1 MHGAILIYG
10 NDPMLVKTRG
20 LVLENV
26 GYEVFSCTSFAGAMM
41 TLMTHQVDILLL
53 CQSLSNEERRGM
65 VETVRALQPDTK
77 CALFDFRKRED
88 PMDGVDHIQ
97 GLTEPTALLNTVR
110 KLLSPQTPV
119 N

>member
-41 TLMTHQVDILLL
+41 TLKI
-53 CQSLSNEERRGM
+53 G
-65 VETVRALQPDTK
+65 RAH
-77 CALFDFRKRED
+77 
-88 PMDGVDHIQ
+88 V
-97 GLTEPTALLNTVR
+97 
-110 KLLSPQTPV
+110 
-119 N
+119 